1 MSVALNKG
9 GNISEFLE
17 VLFFSN
23 YTLQATSSGSWKV
36 LPRENTRIPW
46 VEKWGEDYSQCK
58 SYV

>member
-23 YTLQATSSGSWKV
+23 HTLQATSSGSWKV
-36 LPRENTRIPW
+36 LPRENTRIHW
-46 VEKWGEDYSQCK
+46 VEKWGEDYSQCE
-58 SYV
+58 SYI